1 MNQILTVS
9 QINGYLKGLLDE
21 DVQLKSIYIRGE
33 ISNFT
38 NHLRTGHFYFTLKD
52 ARTSIKAVMFKWNAS
67 RLRFMPQ
74 NGMSVIIF
82 GSVQL
87 FERDGICQII
97 CADMQPDGLG
107 ALYMAFEQLKERL
120 GREGLFDPSHK
131 KPLPQY
137 PEKIAV
143 VTAKTGAAI
152 QDIIHILS
160 RRWPL
165 GELILCPALVQGE
178 GAPASSVSALQLAET
193 VSPDVIIVGRGGGSL
208 EDLWAFN
215 DERVARAVYACRVP
229 VISAVGHETDYTI
242 CDLVADLRAPTPSA
256 AAELCAPDVSGLR
269 REVAE
274 IAESLNRCLSDRIR
288 LEGSRVAAVQKRL
301 AVSSPETQ
309 LERRMEKVEH
319 LEKRMRTAAQT
330 IQSAAS
336 ARVTAAAY
344 RLRTHS
350 PEGKIRKG
358 EGDLVAS
365 AVRLRAAMAG
375 RIGAAERQLIG
386 NAARLEGL
394 SPMRVLARG
403 YTLTTTQDGQPADLK
418 KLQPGDRLV
427 TRFADGTAESVVA
440 AVRRKK
446 SVSD

>member
-120 GREGLFDPSHK
+120 GREGLFDPGHK

-178 GAPASSVSALQLAET
+178 GAPASIVSALQLAET

-256 AAELCAPDVSGLR
+256 AAELVCTGCQRTAAGGRRDSREPEPMPVRPDSSGRVQGSQPFRNGWRFPR
-269 REVAE
+269 RRP
-274 IAESLNRCLSDRIR
+274 SWN
-288 LEGSRVAAVQKRL
+288 GGWKRL
-301 AVSSPETQ
+301 SM
-309 LERRMEKVEH
+309 LEN
-319 LEKRMRTAAQT
+319 RMRTAAQT
-330 IQSAAS
+330 ELQSAAS
-336 ARVTAAAY
+336 ARVYCGSLPAADP
-344 RLRTHS
+344 LS
-350 PEGKIRKG
+350 GRKNPQG
-358 EGDLVAS
+358 
-365 AVRLRAAMAG
+365 
-375 RIGAAERQLIG
+375 
-386 NAARLEGL
+386 
-394 SPMRVLARG
+394 
-403 YTLTTTQDGQPADLK
+403 
-418 KLQPGDRLV
+418 
-427 TRFADGTAESVVA
+427 
-440 AVRRKK
+440 
-446 SVSD
+446 